1 MLALQQRS
9 KLLDVANTPEFESV
23 ASCQPTI
30 ALLPWGNVLEDFLDT
45 VGISL
50 KTFCNEFTG
59 SWMFGYIDALRHVGV
74 RTVLI
79 CISAQV
85 AMPTRFKHAPT
96 GATICLLPVPK
107 IYRLLQKKMAN
118 PYGRTVEQ
126 MFGKI
131 SPGRSFL
138 RPALAGLQEVALYL
152 TTPLRLVAHEL
163 RRAGCKAILCQEYE
177 YPRFDLCVLLGR
189 VMKLPVFAT
198 FQGGDYQRSR
208 LEHFFRP
215 PALRACAGLII
226 APQREARRVQV
237 CYSLAP
243 GKVAQIFNPID
254 TQLWIPMDRGKA
266 REALGIPP
274 NAGVVVW
281 HGRVSIWQK
290 GLDTLLEAWAQLCN
304 QYQDREMHLLIVGTG
319 HDSERLHGRIAAMQ
333 LRGIVWVDEFVTDRI
348 AIRSYLAAG
357 DVYAFSSRH
366 EGFPVSVIEAM
377 ACGLPVVA
385 TEVQGVPDILEGG
398 ESSGGLMVPQKNAA
412 ALTHALSRVLDN
424 QAWARELGRRARRRA
439 EACFSQ
445 ETVGRQL
452 RDFLAQD

>member
-1 MLALQQRS
+1 MLALQQRI
-9 KLLDVANTPEFESV
+9 KLLDVANTPEFQPVVSR
-23 ASCQPTI
+23 QPTI
-30 ALLPWGNVLEDFLDT
+30 ALLPWGNVLEDFLHT
-45 VGISL
+45 AGISL
-50 KTFCNEFTG
+50 TTFCNEFTG
-59 SWMFGYIDALRHVGV
+59 SWMFGYIDALRRVGV

-85 AMPTRFKHAPT
+85 AVPTRFRHAPT

-126 MFGKI
+126 MFGEI
-131 SPGRSFL
+131 SGRRIFL
-138 RPALAGLQEVALYL
+138 LPTLAGLKEVSLYL

-163 RRAGCKAILCQEYE
+163 RRAGCKAIVCQEYE

-189 VMKLPVFAT
+189 LMRLPVFAT

-208 LEHFFRP
+208 LERYLRP

-226 APQREARRVQV
+226 APQREARRVQD

-243 GKVAQIFNPID
+243 GKVVQIFNPID
-254 TQLWIPMDRGKA
+254 LQVWKPIDRGEARKA
-266 REALGIPP
+266 LDIPP
-274 NAGVVVW
+274 NARVVVW

-290 GLDTLLEAWAQLCN
+290 GLDTLLEAWAQLCH
-304 QYQDREMHLLIVGTG
+304 QWQDREMRLVIVGTG
-319 HDSERLHGRIAAMQ
+319 HDSERLHRRIAAMQ
-333 LRGIVWVDEFVTDRI
+333 LRGIVWVDEFVTDRT
-348 AIRSYLAAG
+348 AIRRCLAAG
-357 DVYAFSSRH
+357 DVYAFPSRH

-385 TEVQGVPDILEGG
+385 TEAQGIPDILAGG
-398 ESSGGLMVPQKNAA
+398 EGSGGLMVPHENAA

-424 QAWARELGRRARRRA
+424 EAWGRELGRRARRRA
-439 EACFSQ
+439 ETCFSH
-445 ETVGRQL
+445 EAVGRQL
-452 RDFLAQD
+452 RDFLTQD